1 MKRLALLALGA
12 ALSLPAFADT
22 PGADWIPLE
31 KAQQL
36 LKAAGY
42 TQVTKIKA
50 DDGQWE
56 GEGLKTDGMKYDF
69 HLDPHSGKITKEE
82 MDM

>member
-1 MKRLALLALGA
+1 MKRLALLTFA
-12 ALSLPAFADT
+12 ALSLNAYADT

-31 KAQQL
+31 KVQAL
-36 LKAAGY
+36 LKDAGY
-42 TQVTKIKA
+42 TQVTKIEA

-69 HLDPHSGKITKEE
+69 HVDPHSGKVTKEE